1 MHASD
6 IAPPNAK
13 STAPH
18 RIYAVIKERIID
30 GTYRAGQRLTEQGFA
45 DEFEASRTPVR
56 EAIRLLASEG
66 YVVFRPN
73 SGTVVRSWSVEELL
87 EIFRLRARLEADI
100 CGYAALNIDA
110 AQIERLGV
118 LQDAIELEGTDNS
131 EANTT
136 RVSRLNREFHDLIAL
151 ASRQDRMVSVL
162 AKAIEVPVVHRT
174 FRSYS
179 PQQMQ
184 RSFSQ
189 HRELIDAFRAH
200 DHDWAVAVMRCH
212 IHAAKNAILHPKA
225 PALAGSLP
233 CTTTT

>member
-1 MHASD
+1 MD
-6 IAPPNAK
+6 ISNVALSTPK
-13 STAPH
+13 LTAPH

-30 GTYRAGQRLTEQGFA
+30 GTYHPGQRLTEQSFA

-73 SGTVVRSWSVEELL
+73 SGTVVRSWSVAELL
-87 EIFRLRARLEADI
+87 EIFHLRARLEADI
-100 CGYAALNIDA
+100 CGMAAQRINED
-110 AQIERLGV
+110 QIERLCV

-131 EANTT
+131 ETNTT
-136 RVSRLNREFHDLIAL
+136 RVSRLNREFHELIA
-151 ASRQDRMVSVL
+151 AVSQQERMVSVL
-162 AKAIEVPVVHRT
+162 AKTIEVPVVHRT

-189 HRELIDAFRAH
+189 HRELIDAFKVH
-200 DHDWAVAVMRCH
+200 DHHWAVAIMRCH
-212 IHAAKNAILHPKA
+212 IHAAKNAILHPIT
-225 PALAGSLP
+225 PTIVGPLL
-233 CTTTT
+233 

>member
-1 MHASD
+1 MNAPD
-6 IAPPNAK
+6 IATSNSK

-18 RIYAVIKERIID
+18 RIYAVIKERIIN
-30 GTYRAGQRLTEQGFA
+30 GTYHPGQRLTEQSFA

-73 SGTVVRSWSVEELL
+73 SGTVVRSWSVAELL

-100 CGYAALNIDA
+100 CGNAALHINAEQID
-110 AQIERLGV
+110 RLCV

-151 ASRQDRMVSVL
+151 ASQQERMVSVL

-189 HRELIDAFRAH
+189 HRELIDAFKAH
-200 DHDWAVAVMRCH
+200 DHDWAVAIMRCH

-225 PALAGSLP
+225 PAIVGPLP
-233 CTTTT
+233 

>member
-1 MHASD
+1 MN
-6 IAPPNAK
+6 APDLGLSNAK
-13 STAPH
+13 LTAPH

-30 GTYRAGQRLTEQGFA
+30 GTYHPGQRLTEQSFA
-45 DEFEASRTPVR
+45 DEFESSRTPVR
-56 EAIRLLASEG
+56 ESIRLLASEG

-73 SGTVVRSWSVEELL
+73 SGTVVRSWSVAELL

-100 CGYAALNIDA
+100 CGDAALRINED
-110 AQIERLGV
+110 QIKRLCM
-118 LQDAIELEGTDNS
+118 LQNAIELEGTDNS

-136 RVSRLNREFHDLIAL
+136 RVSRLNREFHDLIAV
-151 ASRQDRMVSVL
+151 ASQQERMVSVL

-179 PQQMQ
+179 PQKMQ

-189 HRELIDAFRAH
+189 HRELIDAFKAH

-212 IHAAKNAILHPKA
+212 IHAAKNAVLHSMT
-225 PALAGSLP
+225 PAVAGPLP
-233 CTTTT
+233 

>member
-1 MHASD
+1 MNASEL
-6 IAPPNAK
+6 IWSNSKP
-13 STAPH
+13 TTPH

-30 GTYRAGQRLTEQGFA
+30 GTYHPGQRLTEQSFA
-45 DEFEASRTPVR
+45 DEFEASRTPAR
-56 EAIRLLASEG
+56 EAIRQLASEG

-73 SGTVVRSWSVEELL
+73 SGAIVRSWSETELL

-100 CGYAALNIDA
+100 CGNAALHINA
-110 AQIERLGV
+110 EQIGRLC
-118 LQDAIELEGTDNS
+118 LIQDAIEREGTDNS

-151 ASRQDRMVSVL
+151 ASLQVRMVSVL
-162 AKAIEVPVVHRT
+162 ARAIEVPVVHRT

-189 HRELIDAFRAH
+189 HREMIDAFKAH
-200 DHDWAVAVMRCH
+200 DHDWAVAIMRCH
-212 IHAAKNAILHPKA
+212 IHAAKNAILQPNKA
-225 PALAGSLP
+225 PAMAGHLP
-233 CTTTT
+233 

>member
-1 MHASD
+1 MNAPD
-6 IAPPNAK
+6 IASSNSK

-30 GTYRAGQRLTEQGFA
+30 GTYHPGQRLTEQSFA

-73 SGTVVRSWSVEELL
+73 SGTVVRSWSVAELL

-100 CGYAALNIDA
+100 CGNAALHINAEQID
-110 AQIERLGV
+110 RLCI

-136 RVSRLNREFHDLIAL
+136 RVSRLNREFHDLIAV
-151 ASRQDRMVSVL
+151 ASQQERMAAVL

-189 HRELIDAFRAH
+189 HRELIDAFKAH
-200 DHDWAVAVMRCH
+200 DHDWAVAIMRCH

-225 PALAGSLP
+225 PAIAGSLP
-233 CTTTT
+233 

>member
-1 MHASD
+1 MNAPHIASS
-6 IAPPNAK
+6 NSK

-30 GTYRAGQRLTEQGFA
+30 GTYPPGQRLTEQSFA

-73 SGTVVRSWSVEELL
+73 SGTVVRSWSVAELL

-100 CGYAALNIDA
+100 CGNAALHINAEQID
-110 AQIERLGV
+110 RLCV

-136 RVSRLNREFHDLIAL
+136 RVSRLNREFHDLIAV
-151 ASRQDRMVSVL
+151 ASQQERMVAVL

-189 HRELIDAFRAH
+189 HRELIDAFKAH
-200 DHDWAVAVMRCH
+200 DHDWAVAIMRCH

-225 PALAGSLP
+225 PAIGGPLP
-233 CTTTT
+233 

>member
-1 MHASD
+1 MNAPD
-6 IAPPNAK
+6 IATSNSK

-30 GTYRAGQRLTEQGFA
+30 GSYQPGQRLTEQSFA

-73 SGTVVRSWSVEELL
+73 SGTVVRSWSVAELL

-100 CGYAALNIDA
+100 CGNAALHISA
-110 AQIERLGV
+110 EQIERLCV

-151 ASRQDRMVSVL
+151 ASQQERMVSVL

-189 HRELIDAFRAH
+189 HRELIDAFKAH
-200 DHDWAVAVMRCH
+200 DHDWAVAIMRCH

-225 PALAGSLP
+225 PAIVGPLP
-233 CTTTT
+233 

>member
-1 MHASD
+1 MNAPD
-6 IAPPNAK
+6 IATSNSK

-30 GTYRAGQRLTEQGFA
+30 GTYHPGQRLTEQSFA

-66 YVVFRPN
+66 YVIFRPN
-73 SGTVVRSWSVEELL
+73 SGTVVRSWSVAELL

-100 CGYAALNIDA
+100 CGNAALHINAEQID
-110 AQIERLGV
+110 RLCV

-136 RVSRLNREFHDLIAL
+136 RVSRLNREFHDLVAL
-151 ASRQDRMVSVL
+151 ASQQERMVSVL

-189 HRELIDAFRAH
+189 HRELIDAFKAH
-200 DHDWAVAVMRCH
+200 DHDWAVAIMRCH

-225 PALAGSLP
+225 PAIVGPLP
-233 CTTTT
+233 

>member
-1 MHASD
+1 MNAPD
-6 IAPPNAK
+6 IASSNSK

-30 GTYRAGQRLTEQGFA
+30 GTYHPGQRLTEQSFA

-73 SGTVVRSWSVEELL
+73 SGTVVRSWSVAELL

-100 CGYAALNIDA
+100 CGNAALHINAEQID
-110 AQIERLGV
+110 RLCV

-136 RVSRLNREFHDLIAL
+136 RVSRLNREFHDLIAV
-151 ASRQDRMVSVL
+151 ASQQERMAAVL

-189 HRELIDAFRAH
+189 HRELIDAFKAH
-200 DHDWAVAVMRCH
+200 DHDWAVAIMRCH

-225 PALAGSLP
+225 PAIAGSLP
-233 CTTTT
+233 

>member
-1 MHASD
+1 MKATD
-6 IAPPNAK
+6 IASSNSKP
-13 STAPH
+13 TAPH

-30 GTYRAGQRLTEQGFA
+30 GTYHPGQRLTEQSFA
-45 DEFEASRTPVR
+45 DEFDASRTPAR
-56 EAIRLLASEG
+56 EAIRQLASEG

-73 SGTVVRSWSVEELL
+73 SGAVVRSWSETELL

-100 CGYAALNIDA
+100 CGSAARHITAEQID
-110 AQIERLGV
+110 RLCV
-118 LQDAIELEGTDNS
+118 IQDAIELGGTDNS

-136 RVSRLNREFHDLIAL
+136 QVSRLNREFHDLIGL
-151 ASRQDRMVSVL
+151 ASLQVRMVSVL

-200 DHDWAVAVMRCH
+200 DPDWAVAIMRCH
-212 IHAAKNAILHPKA
+212 IHAAKNAVLHTKV
-225 PALAGSLP
+225 PAAAGSLQ
-233 CTTTT
+233 

>member
-1 MHASD
+1 
-6 IAPPNAK
+6 
-13 STAPH
+13 
-18 RIYAVIKERIID
+18 
-30 GTYRAGQRLTEQGFA
+30 
-45 DEFEASRTPVR
+45 
-56 EAIRLLASEG
+56 LLASEG

-73 SGTVVRSWSVEELL
+73 SGTVVRSWSVAELL

-100 CGYAALNIDA
+100 CGDAALRINED
-110 AQIERLGV
+110 QIKRLSM
-118 LQDAIELEGTDNS
+118 LQDAIELEGTDTS

-136 RVSRLNREFHDLIAL
+136 RVSRLNREFHDLIAA
-151 ASRQDRMVSVL
+151 ASQQERTVSVL

-189 HRELIDAFRAH
+189 HRELIDAFKAN

-212 IHAAKNAILHPKA
+212 IHAAKNAVLHSLT
-225 PALAGSLP
+225 PAVVGS
-233 CTTTT
+233 